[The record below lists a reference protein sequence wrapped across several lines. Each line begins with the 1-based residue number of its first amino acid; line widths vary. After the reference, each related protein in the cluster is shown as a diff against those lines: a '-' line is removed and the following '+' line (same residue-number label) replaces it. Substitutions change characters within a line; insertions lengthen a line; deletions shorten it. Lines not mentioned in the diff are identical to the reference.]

1 MQLITFRGL
10 NIGSRNWIFVSF
22 SVIDKKYKLCSREVT
37 NHLHAACFQ
46 PAVCN

>member
-1 MQLITFRGL
+1 MKLITFRGF
-10 NIGSRNWIFVSF
+10 NIGSKNWIFVSF
-22 SVIDKKYKLCSREVT
+22 SVSDKKYKPCSRKVT